1 MTIVFVVLAV
11 SALAVLLL
19 LADRRQRRHGGSM
32 SHGEA
37 GRDKGMPFS

>member
-1 MTIVFVVLAV
+1 MTITLVVLAI
-11 SALAVLLL
+11 LLIGVLIV